1 MSLDIASCTCNVAGI
16 KSNRRDFKISHHA
29 EVFELK
35 TSFSGNVN
43 GLLFT
48 KFSVQ
53 YE

>member
-1 MSLDIASCTCNVAGI
+1 MLQASKVIGG
-16 KSNRRDFKISHHA
+16 DFKISHHA

-53 YE
+53 FEKSN